1 MTKYNVNFLTDNK
14 TINVTRN
21 TTILEVAIA
30 AGINI
35 TGTCGGQ
42 GKCGKCKVK
51 LKTGSTELTN
61 TDQQLLSEKELE
73 MKYRLA
79 CQAKIAQE
87 LGVEIPVETRFANL
101 NILTSGIDRTSD
113 IDESQII
120 TKISPNIQKIFL
132 ELLAPTLED
141 NISDLERLLRA
152 LASADNEVVNRDF
165 NISVSVL
172 KKLSKVLRESNWKIT
187 ITLTETSRN
196 PEIIDVEPG
205 NATDNCY
212 GIAFDIGTSTIVG
225 YLMELKT
232 GKELA
237 VGAAINP
244 QCHYG
249 EDVVTRIDHTI
260 KNDGGRDVLQ
270 FAITSTMNQIIKKLS
285 KEAGINY
292 NNIYECVFVGNT
304 VMHHL
309 FLKLNPE
316 GLAAAPYVPVCNNAF
331 YNDNDQFDLKINP
344 AGYLYS
350 LPIVAGYLG
359 ADAVAMILSAGID
372 KSDEL
377 KLTIDLGTNGEI
389 ILGSQNKII
398 GCSTAAG
405 PAFEGGHITHGT
417 RAVEG
422 AIDSVKIIDKEP
434 PELAFTT
441 INNTKPIGIT
451 GSGLVDVVAELL
463 KAGVIDASGKFVP
476 APKAFQER
484 LNKTKDGLEFTAVEA
499 DQTQTGKPITL
510 TQQDIREVQLTK
522 AAINA
527 GIQILMAEL
536 RVRHQDLSE
545 VLMAGAFGN
554 YINKSSA
561 LTIKLLPDIPLE
573 KLKTIGNA
581 AGSGAK
587 LALLSITE
595 RDRAEDIAKNIEYI
609 ELSDNKEFQDLFVE
623 SMGF

>member
-1 MTKYNVNFLTDNK
+1 MTNYNINFLTDNK
-14 TINVTRN
+14 ALKATRN
-21 TTILEVAIA
+21 ATILEAAVA
-30 AGINI
+30 AGIDI
-35 TGTCGGQ
+35 VGTCGGK

-51 LKTGSTELTN
+51 LKTGSTKLTN

-73 MKYRLA
+73 MDYRLA
-79 CQAKIAQE
+79 CQAKITQD
-87 LGVEIPVETRFANL
+87 LGVEIPVETRFASL
-101 NILTSGIDRTSD
+101 KILTSGIDRTSD
-113 IDESQII
+113 IDEAQII
-120 TKISPNIQKIFL
+120 TIISPNIQKINL
-132 ELLAPTLED
+132 ELPEPTLED

-152 LASADNEVVNRDF
+152 LTSAGDRDF
-165 NISVSVL
+165 NILVTVL

-187 ITLTETSRN
+187 ITLTEISQT
-196 PEIIDVEPG
+196 PEIIDIEPG
-205 NATDNCY
+205 NTTDNCY

-225 YLMELKT
+225 YLMDLKN

-244 QCHYG
+244 QGYYG
-249 EDVVTRIDHTI
+249 EDVVSRIDYTM

-270 FAITSTMNQIIKKLS
+270 FAITSTMNQIIKKMV
-285 KEAGINY
+285 KEAGINH

-309 FLKLNPE
+309 FLKLNPL
-316 GLAAAPYVPVCNNAF
+316 GLAAAPYVPACNNAF
-331 YNDNDQFDLKINP
+331 YAKSDQFDLKMNP
-344 AGYLYS
+344 SGYLYS

-359 ADAVAMILSAGID
+359 ADAVAMILSSGID
-372 KSDEL
+372 KNDEL
-377 KLTIDLGTNGEI
+377 KLAIDLGTNGEI
-389 ILGSQNKII
+389 ILGSQNKVI

-422 AIDSVKIIDKEP
+422 AIDSVKIMEENPQDLIC
-434 PELAFTT
+434 TT

-463 KAGVIDASGKFVP
+463 KAGVIDASGKFVH
-476 APKAFQER
+476 APKGFQER
-484 LNKTKDGLEFTAVEA
+484 LSKTKEGFEFTVVEA
-499 DQTQTGKPITL
+499 NKTQTGKPIIL
-510 TQQDIREVQLTK
+510 TQQDIRELQLAK

-527 GIQILMAEL
+527 GIQILMSEL
-536 RVRHQDLSE
+536 GVKVQDLSE
-545 VLMAGAFGN
+545 VLIAGAFGN

-587 LALLSITE
+587 LALLSTAE
-595 RDRAEDIAKNIEYI
+595 RDRAENIAKNIEYI